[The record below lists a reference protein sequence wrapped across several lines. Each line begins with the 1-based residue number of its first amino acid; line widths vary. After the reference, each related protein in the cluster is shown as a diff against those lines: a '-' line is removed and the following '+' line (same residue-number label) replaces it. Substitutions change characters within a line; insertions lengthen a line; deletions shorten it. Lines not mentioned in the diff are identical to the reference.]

1 MTNNYVAPERD
12 LDAFNCPIC
21 GAYAHMISYSEVSF
35 ISDINGSYT
44 RDLGTNISATLCTHC
59 NNATVWCGKEMLIP
73 ANSMAPMP
81 NVDMPK
87 CVKELY
93 EEARG
98 IVNKSPRGAAALL
111 RLALDKLCD
120 EVNIECST
128 KKKID
133 EKIAILVRNGLS
145 EKLQKAFDFVR
156 VTGNDAVHELG
167 IIDVQDNPEIATTLF
182 KLLNFIV
189 EKMITE
195 NNKIEVLYNLIPE
208 SKREEIKK
216 RNKKAT
222 VIEQSS

>member
-1 MTNNYVAPERD
+1 M
-12 LDAFNCPIC
+12 
-21 GAYAHMISYSEVSF
+21 
-35 ISDINGSYT
+35 
-44 RDLGTNISATLCTHC
+44 
-59 NNATVWCGKEMLIP
+59 
-73 ANSMAPMP
+73 
-81 NVDMPK
+81 
-87 CVKELY
+87 
-93 EEARG
+93 
-98 IVNKSPRGAAALL
+98 
-111 RLALDKLCD
+111 
-120 EVNIECST
+120 
-128 KKKID
+128 
-133 EKIAILVRNGLS
+133 S